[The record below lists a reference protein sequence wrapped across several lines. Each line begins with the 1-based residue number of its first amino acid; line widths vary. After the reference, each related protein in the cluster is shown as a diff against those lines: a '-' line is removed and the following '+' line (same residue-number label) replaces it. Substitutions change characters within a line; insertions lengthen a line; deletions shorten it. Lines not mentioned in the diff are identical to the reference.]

1 MGAKPDIS
9 EVAWN
14 SQAAEPL
21 VRFMTAYL
29 LKLEPFFLRT
39 ILENLRLSREGARM
53 LSVVELVES
62 VAQILKD
69 NGNRELSIDIM
80 IQQFSEKSNRPHPGH
95 EQGLFA
101 LFGSLTMLYRISHPI
116 DPRFI
121 LLRKPKTPWMTRS
134 RRKTN
139 EARLPIGIL
148 VGCFGRY
155 TSEVMKFLSEE
166 LEPKPAE
173 NEAIDLYDSPLNIY
187 VLIVIGRSQD
197 ISHLFQDDPMIEQ
210 DFYDTIIEFPFLGP
224 RLEILQKYA
233 RSRRP
238 RQFLDVW
245 RDTRDPT
252 QWLTI
257 WVVVTIGGATVVFSI
272 MQIVLAFIQTIKIFH

>member
-1 MGAKPDIS
+1 MLGSLYHGKGARYHIELSQYQDRPGPDLGSQENQLQRRLSKAWFDMGAKPDIS

-187 VLIVIGRSQD
+187 VLIVIGRVNIHWSNLL
-197 ISHLFQDDPMIEQ
+197 SAHLSFDR
-210 DFYDTIIEFPFLGP
+210 YLRT
-224 RLEILQKYA
+224 
-233 RSRRP
+233 
-238 RQFLDVW
+238 
-245 RDTRDPT
+245 
-252 QWLTI
+252 LTLFRFAHS
-257 WVVVTIGGATVVFSI
+257 V
-272 MQIVLAFIQTIKIFH
+272 H